1 MRGVMHRV
9 ARPVFALLLAL
20 GALGADAA
28 GREAYDDFY
37 CETCHGAQGIG
48 SYGVQAPKLAGM
60 EPWYLQ
66 RQLEKFRSGLRG
78 THAGD
83 ETGVEMR
90 AMAVKLSD
98 GSIEQLLQWIAGWPE
113 IDAPSTVAGDA
124 KSGAALY
131 ASCAAC
137 HGPAGGGNRA
147 LGAPAL
153 AGQSDWYLLTQ
164 LKNFSRGYRGQ
175 HPDDSEG
182 ATMRAAVSALPDE
195 QAMRDVVA
203 YIAQLEGPANS
214 SARLND

>member
-1 MRGVMHRV
+1 MKRLIRRAV
-9 ARPVFALLLAL
+9 RPLLAL
-20 GALGADAA
+20 ALGLCAITASGA
-28 GREAYDDFY
+28 EREAYNDFY

-48 SYGVQAPKLAGM
+48 SFGVQAPKLAGM

-66 RQLEKFRSGLRG
+66 RQLEKFRAGQRG
-78 THAGD
+78 VHAGD

-98 GSIEQLLQWIAGWPE
+98 SSIQQLLDWIAGWPATE
-113 IDAPSTVAGDA
+113 APASVAGNVKA
-124 KSGAALY
+124 GSGLY

-137 HGPAGGGNRA
+137 HGAAGEGNRM

-203 YIAQLEGPANS
+203 YIAQLKGPANS
-214 SARLND
+214 TAQLND